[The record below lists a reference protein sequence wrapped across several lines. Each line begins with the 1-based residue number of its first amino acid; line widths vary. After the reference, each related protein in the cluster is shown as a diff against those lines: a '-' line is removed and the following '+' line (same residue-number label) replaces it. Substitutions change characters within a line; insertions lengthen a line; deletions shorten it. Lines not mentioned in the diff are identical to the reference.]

1 MKKQKS
7 LLSAL
12 DTYSM
17 LEGQSG
23 ILVGFSG
30 GADSTA
36 LLHLLYEK
44 CKLLGIYL
52 HALHVHHGIRG
63 EEADRDAEFCEGTC
77 RRLGVDFTLVCA
89 DIPKMAR
96 DSGRGVEETARA
108 FRYDEFAKIVRSD
121 ERLSCIATAHNA
133 DDNAETV
140 IFNLSR
146 GSGIDGLCGIPPT
159 REFDGIL
166 VIRPLIYSQKCD
178 IIGYLKENGIEYIFD
193 STNDDTRYTRNYI
206 RHEIIP
212 RLASVN
218 PALLD
223 SVRKMTENLRADAD
237 CLERLTLAFVAEN
250 TVNGKISAKAL
261 LTADRAIGARAVRH
275 MFAEHCG
282 GMLERV
288 HIDAV
293 LALADNDKN
302 GASVSLVGG
311 MRAVCEDGYIRF
323 AGQTVEQTEFSY
335 ELHPG
340 VNKFDKFAVILADVG
355 KWDADLQKDNE
366 SLQNI
371 YKLSTR
377 TKINSDTINHMLY
390 VRSRRDGDAYVF
402 GEMTR
407 KLKKLY
413 NDRGWSLEKRR
424 STPVFCDDTGIVWVP
439 EFPAADRAL
448 PNGDGVDIIYYY
460 NGESKL

>member
-1 MKKQKS
+1 MKKQNS

-36 LLHLLYEK
+36 LLHLLYER
-44 CKLLGIYL
+44 CKPLGIYL

-63 EEADRDAEFCEGTC
+63 AEADRDAKFCEETC
-77 RRLGVDFTLVCA
+77 RRLNVDFTLVCA

-96 DSGRGVEETARA
+96 ENGRGVEEMARE
-108 FRYDEFAKIVRSD
+108 FRYGEFAKKVRSD
-121 ERLSCIATAHNA
+121 KRLSCMATAHNA
-133 DDNAETV
+133 DDSAETV
-140 IFNLSR
+140 IFNLVR

-159 REFDGIL
+159 RKFDGIS
-166 VIRPLIYSQKCD
+166 VIRPLIYAEKCD
-178 IIGYLKENGIEYIFD
+178 IVGYLKENGIEYIFD
-193 STNDDTRYTRNYI
+193 STNDDTKYTRNFI
-206 RHEIIP
+206 RHEIVP
-212 RLASVN
+212 RLSDVN

-237 CLERLTLAFVAEN
+237 CLERLTDEFLVGN
-250 TVNGKISAKAL
+250 TSNGRISAKAL
-261 LTADRAIGARAVRH
+261 LMADRAIAVRAVRR
-275 MFAEHCG
+275 MFAGHCG

-293 LALADNDKN
+293 LALAANEKN

-311 MRAVCEDGYIRF
+311 MRAVCGDGYIRF
-323 AGQTVEQTEFSY
+323 TEQIVGNTEFRY
-335 ELHPG
+335 ELHYG
-340 VNKFDKFAVILADVG
+340 VNKFDKFAVIVADVG
-355 KWDADLQKDNE
+355 KWDTDLQKDNDC
-366 SLQNI
+366 LQNI

-377 TKINSDTINHMLY
+377 ICIKSDTINHMLY

-402 GEMTR
+402 GKMTR

-424 STPVFCDDTGIVWVP
+424 VTPVFCDGTGIVWVP
-439 EFPAADRAL
+439 GFPAADRVL
-448 PNGDGVDIIYYY
+448 PTDGGVDIVYYY
-460 NGESKL
+460 NGEFDT